1 MGKNNKPILSV
12 LVDEDK
18 KERFADLARRNKQS
32 MGWVLNACID
42 RMLAADSIDLCRGS
56 IGDAATAP
64 KPAKAGLSVADV
76 EELIKAYADSYIAAS
91 SIGIDDVREMVR
103 VSIEPVK
110 TELLETV
117 KVSIGNIPASSI
129 DINDIQKMVNESI
142 EVALEPIEAEVAA
155 LKKSSDRINLL
166 SVAPQTKPQQ
176 PAKSN
181 QTRKPSEV
189 ELPTLQAVIDME
201 LTSISWGQF
210 MRLVGLDPDEP
221 KKASNAGLALEIAA
235 GMGIPVSPKGSS
247 KVGYYFTPNKG
258 FAVRKP

>member
-1 MGKNNKPILSV
+1 MYNQARIERFNRNYVVMGKNNKPILSV

-42 RMLAADSIDLCRGS
+42 RMLAADSIDLCRNS
-56 IGDAATAP
+56 TGDAVTSP
-64 KPAKAGLSVADV
+64 KPAKVGLSVADV
-76 EELIKAYADSYIAAS
+76 EELIKTYADSYMAAS
-91 SIGIDDVREMVR
+91 SIGIDDVREMVK

-155 LKKSSDRINLL
+155 LKK
-166 SVAPQTKPQQ
+166 
-176 PAKSN
+176 
-181 QTRKPSEV
+181 
-189 ELPTLQAVIDME
+189 
-201 LTSISWGQF
+201 
-210 MRLVGLDPDEP
+210 
-221 KKASNAGLALEIAA
+221 
-235 GMGIPVSPKGSS
+235 
-247 KVGYYFTPNKG
+247 
-258 FAVRKP
+258 